1 MVRLHLQSNHN
12 AKKHMITQ
20 TSKFVV
26 RLDPHNIDYNNYIYY
41 LTTQAPS
48 EAMMRTSWL
57 TLCIHNWQQYQLVME
72 Q

>member
-12 AKKHMITQ
+12 AKKHMITHQAQ

-26 RLDPHNIDYNNYIYY
+26 RLDPHNIDYNDYIYY
-41 LTTQAPS
+41 LTTQALS

-57 TLCIHNWQQYQLVME
+57 TPRVHN
-72 Q
+72 